1 MRRTLACMTARE
13 FDPFRLDV
21 EVFAGESGE
30 LAGHWPLRMF
40 RRIGESLA
48 VAPTDADQVAWSA
61 RGERRA
67 LRGDQTQA
75 WLHLQAE
82 GQLAL
87 ECQRCLKP
95 VNVEIEF
102 KRNFLFV
109 HGEELAAQLDAE
121 TEDDVLAMPRVLD
134 LRELIEDELL
144 LDMPLVPRHEVC
156 PEPLPVRVDEDLPD
170 DVPNPFA
177 VLAALK
183 GLKPR
188 N

>member
-1 MRRTLACMTARE
+1 MTARE
-13 FDPFRLDV
+13 FDPCRLDV
-21 EVFAGESGE
+21 EVFAGEAGE
-30 LAGHWPLRMF
+30 LAGQWPLRMF

-48 VAPTDADQVAWSA
+48 VAPTDDDQVAWSA

-75 WLHLQAE
+75 WLHLRAA
-82 GQLAL
+82 GRLAL

-95 VNVEIEF
+95 VNVAIEF
-102 KRNFLFV
+102 ERNFLFV

-134 LRELIEDELL
+134 LRELVEDEML

-156 PEPLPVRVDEDLPD
+156 PEPLPVRVDEDAPD
-170 DVPNPFA
+170 DAPNPFA
-177 VLAALK
+177 ALAALK
-183 GLKPR
+183 GLKPL

>member
-1 MRRTLACMTARE
+1 MTVRE
-13 FDPFRLDV
+13 FDPCRLDV
-21 EVFAGESGE
+21 EVFASEAGE
-30 LAGHWPLRMF
+30 LVGHWPLRMF

-48 VAPTDADQVAWSA
+48 VTPTDDDQVAWSA

-67 LRGDQTQA
+67 VRGEQTQA
-75 WLHLQAE
+75 WLHLRAG

-95 VNVEIEF
+95 VNVAIEF
-102 KRNFLFV
+102 ERNFLFV

-121 TEDDVLAMPRVLD
+121 SEDDVLAMPRVLD
-134 LRELIEDELL
+134 LRELVEDELL

-156 PEPLPVRVDEDLPD
+156 PEPLHVRIDEDAPD

-177 VLAALK
+177 ALAALK
-183 GLKPR
+183 RPGPL

>member
-1 MRRTLACMTARE
+1 MTARE
-13 FDPFRLDV
+13 FDPCRLDV
-21 EVFAGESGE
+21 ELFAGEAGE
-30 LAGHWPLRMF
+30 LAGQWPLRMF

-48 VAPTDADQVAWSA
+48 VVPTDADQMAWSA

-75 WLHLQAE
+75 WLHLRAA

-95 VNVEIEF
+95 VNVAIAFE
-102 KRNFLFV
+102 RNFLFV

-134 LRELIEDELL
+134 LRELVEDEML

-156 PEPLPVRVDEDLPD
+156 PEPLPLRVDDDVPD
-170 DVPNPFA
+170 DAPNPFA
-177 VLAALK
+177 GLAALK
-183 GLKPR
+183 GLKPLD
-188 N
+188 

>member
-1 MRRTLACMTARE
+1 MTARE

-21 EVFAGESGE
+21 EVFATEAGQ
-30 LAGHWPLRMF
+30 LAGHWPLQIF

-48 VAPTDADQVAWSA
+48 VAPTDDDQVAWSA

-75 WLHLQAE
+75 WLHLRAE

-95 VNVEIEF
+95 VNVAIEF
-102 KRNFLFV
+102 ERNFLFV

-134 LRELIEDELL
+134 LHQLVEDELL

-156 PEPLPVRVDEDLPD
+156 PEPLPVRIDEHVPGDA
-170 DVPNPFA
+170 PNPFA
-177 VLAALK
+177 ALAALK
-183 GLKPR
+183 GPKPL